1 MKAYSYMVWLF
12 ITGLSCL
19 CICVSNSALAAEFK
33 PGDLVIVS
41 QDTKLVSDGKE
52 IGDVWPGQPAVV
64 QEVQAG
70 ILRINIGQLGW
81 VNRNCVL
88 SADQSAIDHLN
99 TLLVKQPDNVR
110 LILGRATTWNNLG
123 RPDLA
128 DKECKQVL
136 KLDPDNAQAYKLMAD
151 LLYATFALEESIE
164 GYNKSLKFDPKNSLT
179 YQARGWAYFNQG
191 ESDRALSD
199 FNEALKLAPGTAEA
213 LSGRGLIWHGKQEY
227 EKSIADL
234 SEVIRQRPDDP
245 SAYTRRGHT
254 WLAMKEDEKAIV
266 DFRKSIELGDTG
278 AMPHLLL
285 GSALLIQRSPDALD
299 AFLKAYE
306 VDPEAGHA
314 AILGYLSARILD
326 QQIDAE
332 QFRELSNSVAA
343 EWPYEFVQ
351 YLNGR
356 MKKSQMMKTP
366 LSSSELTQLHCYLGL
381 ECLANKNDDD
391 AKKHFEWVR
400 DHGVKTF
407 IEFTISN
414 YELSCIEAI
423 KK

>member
-1 MKAYSYMVWLF
+1 MKAYSCMVWLF
-12 ITGLSCL
+12 TTGLSCL
-19 CICVSNSALAAEFK
+19 LICVSNNAFAAEFK

-52 IGDVWPGQPAVV
+52 IGDGWPGQPAVV

-70 ILRINIGQLGW
+70 TLRINNGQLGW
-81 VNRNCVL
+81 VNRSCVL
-88 SADQSAIDHLN
+88 SADQSAIDYLN

-110 LILGRATTWNNLG
+110 LILGRASTWNNLG
-123 RPDLA
+123 RTDLA
-128 DKECKQVL
+128 DKECRQVL
-136 KLDPDNAQAYKLMAD
+136 KVDPENAQAYKLMAD
-151 LLYATFALEESIE
+151 LSYATFEFEESIE
-164 GYNKSLKFDPKNSLT
+164 GYNKSLKYDQKNSLT
-179 YQARGWAYFNQG
+179 YQARGWAYFNEG

-199 FNEALKLAPGTAEA
+199 FDEALKLAPGTAEA
-213 LSGRGLIWHGKQEY
+213 LSGRGLVWHGKQEY
-227 EKSIADL
+227 EKSVADF
-234 SEVIRQRPDDP
+234 SEVIRQRPDGS

-254 WLAMKEDEKAIV
+254 WLALKENEKAIV

-278 AMPHLLL
+278 SMPHSLL

-314 AILGYLSARILD
+314 AIMGYLSARILD

-356 MKKSQMMKTP
+356 MKKAQMMKTA
-366 LSSSELTQLHCYLGL
+366 LSSGELTQLHCYLGL

-414 YELSCIEAI
+414 YELSRIKAI